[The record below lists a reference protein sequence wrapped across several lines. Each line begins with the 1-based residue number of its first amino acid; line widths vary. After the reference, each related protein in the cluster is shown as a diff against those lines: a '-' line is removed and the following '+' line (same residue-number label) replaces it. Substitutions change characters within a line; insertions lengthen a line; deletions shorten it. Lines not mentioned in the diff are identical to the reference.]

1 MLSDAPNLDTIDIM
15 FWGWLKGIFASILIF
30 VGIIFII
37 YSVIAFE
44 NNDTSGGIIS
54 IIIGIGL
61 SAGASY
67 LKYVSNQTVKTAKK

>member
-1 MLSDAPNLDTIDIM
+1 MPGAPNSDTIDIM

-30 VGIIFII
+30 AGIIFII

-44 NNDTSGGIIS
+44 NDDTSGGIIS

-61 SAGASY
+61 SAGGSF
-67 LKYVSNQTVKTAKK
+67 LKYISKQTVRPTKK